1 MAPDVVSRVA
11 SITDSSET
19 DEPDEQEETGL
30 SGCPVATVR
39 RPHRG
44 DRARR
49 VWRYLFADRVVRPCT
64 SRHDATFEISS
75 KTNAHAIR
83 RLLERTYDVVREA
96 VARSDPEGTS
106 SDETLRAFEAVCE
119 AMDTPAP
126 GTLTVVYERH
136 SEGFD

>member
-1 MAPDVVSRVA
+1 MHV
-11 SITDSSET
+11 E
-19 DEPDEQEETGL
+19 
-30 SGCPVATVR
+30 
-39 RPHRG
+39 
-44 DRARR
+44 ARR
-49 VWRYLFADRVVRPCT
+49 YLRDQLEDERPCHPT
-64 SRHDATFEISS
+64 PAGT
-75 KTNAHAIR
+75 
-83 RLLERTYDVVREA
+83 TYDVVREE